1 MTEQPQDPSVD
12 VEQRLAKRLAAAGE
26 SSSPAPEARPPRFL
40 SLLIEHLWIIVLPA
54 LMALFLLIVHL
65 TNKMD
70 LSQLPAPTLL
80 RLLVAAAVLGVV
92 LGIPYL
98 LFRTA
103 IETAREDLMLRRDAE
118 LATKDAERRLR
129 SYGSR
134 LSAGPREEVERA
146 LAGLVAARQTG
157 SNSEIA
163 EALSQLDQVLTEH
176 LSFARK
182 GASRE
187 YVESI
192 GVAVLIALLL
202 RAFVVEAFKIPSGS
216 MIPTLQVGDH
226 IFVNKFIF
234 GARVPFTS
242 VKLLHH
248 VREPRRGEVIVFI
261 YPVDPDKDFIK
272 RIVGIPGDKVEV
284 CTGGQVSINDKPLHR
299 ELVPGDCEYDD
310 YDEDR
315 PLGNWHKV
323 SCVAYREWNGAQT
336 YVTVHNVS
344 APPQMPSCSAWTV
357 PQDKVFVMGDNRD
370 NSHDSRYWGFV
381 PYENI
386 KGKAWF
392 IWWSAGERS
401 SVRLNR
407 MFDAIHHQA
416 VGGSARPPPSGKAGW
431 SLPPPHVSRAGLKA
445 AGSDRS
451 GFAAAFGPAWA
462 GVHKTAGWARG
473 FGEGVLSSRAGRWG
487 GIL

>member
-1 MTEQPQDPSVD
+1 MTERPQSQLKDSDSATQSVADADDRPGSGKKEVSTTLVEPSLAAKPAELEGPTVRPPPWLRFAVEHIWIIALPALLGLFLLVVD
-12 VEQRLAKRLAAAGE
+12 LTNKVDLSSLPAPRFLQFLAAA
-26 SSSPAPEARPPRFL
+26 AILA
-40 SLLIEHLWIIVLPA
+40 
-54 LMALFLLIVHL
+54 M
-65 TNKMD
+65 
-70 LSQLPAPTLL
+70 
-80 RLLVAAAVLGVV
+80 VLGV
-92 LGIPYL
+92 PYL
-98 LFRTA
+98 IFRTQ

-129 SYGSR
+129 LFGNR
-134 LSAGPREEVERA
+134 LSTSSRA
-146 LAGLVAARQTG
+146 AVQQALDELIAAREADR
-157 SNSEIA
+157 SA
-163 EALSQLDQVLTEH
+163 ELADALSKLDQVLTEH

-192 GVAVLIALLL
+192 GVAVIIALLL

-234 GARVPFTS
+234 GSRLPFANFK
-242 VKLLHH
+242 VLQH

-261 YPVDPDKDFIK
+261 YPRDPEKDFIK
-272 RIVGIPGDKVEV
+272 RIVGIPGDSVQV
-284 CTGGQVSINDKPLHR
+284 CTGGQVLINGTPLRR
-299 ELVPGDCEYDD
+299 EPIAGACEYDD

-315 PLGNWHKV
+315 PFGSWHKV
-323 SCVAYREWNGAQT
+323 RCTAFREWNGNET
-336 YVTVHNVS
+336 YITVHNELS
-344 APPQMPSCSAWTV
+344 PPPQIPPCSEWTV
-357 PQDKVFVMGDNRD
+357 PADHVFVMGDNRD

-407 MFDAIHHQA
+407 MFDSIHH
-416 VGGSARPPPSGKAGW
+416 
-431 SLPPPHVSRAGLKA
+431 
-445 AGSDRS
+445 
-451 GFAAAFGPAWA
+451 
-462 GVHKTAGWARG
+462 
-473 FGEGVLSSRAGRWG
+473 
-487 GIL
+487 